1 MRALK
6 KLLVVQEFGLVA
18 VIGVMMA
25 GLWFFTPGIPR
36 QEFVALAAADTATVT
51 PAGVEVTLGASGQK
65 VLYPVSKGWTLGQ
78 RGSVKRVERKE
89 RIVLGAG
96 AKLEEVA
103 EMKVRIGGP
112 FSFQSQSGYRVSGS
126 GGHDGDYPSGDG
138 YHWNS
143 YTGDDGLRVLE
154 RDPHVNKFFNAD
166 NLMIVATSASFYG
179 IMAVGLTAIIVLGG
193 IDLSVG
199 AIYALASVIG
209 ASILHRLQAG
219 ATDGATI
226 GAGTALLVG
235 VGVCCAVG
243 AVCGLVNGAAS
254 VGLGVHPFIITLGG
268 MGVYRGTAFVITQGL
283 SIGDL
288 PPAYSGFVRSKLWGI
303 EPVALIAMLVTGL
316 VGAWVFTKTVFGRRI
331 FAIGGNETAA
341 RYAGVPVRATKV
353 LVFVLAGVLAGLS
366 AAIAIGKYGSASS
379 ADGSGYELDVIAAA
393 VVGGAS
399 LTGGRGTALG
409 AVLGAIVI
417 QLINNGFEVLA
428 IDPNYKQIVIGLAI
442 VLAVVVDQLKT
453 RLTTGAGKR

>member
-1 MRALK
+1 MRLLK
-6 KLLVVQEFGLVA
+6 SLVVVQEFGLVA
-18 VIGVMMA
+18 VIALMMA
-25 GLWFFTPGIPR
+25 GLWLFTSGIPR

-51 PAGVEVTLGASGQK
+51 PAGIEVAFAASGK
-65 VLYPVSKGWTLGQ
+65 KEVYPASKGWTLGQ

-89 RIVLGAG
+89 RVVLSPQ
-96 AKLEEVA
+96 AKVEEVA
-103 EMKVRIGGP
+103 EMQARVGGP
-112 FSFQSQSGYRVSGS
+112 FSHETESGYRVT
-126 GGHDGDYPSGDG
+126 GGGAADGDYPSGEG
-138 YHWNS
+138 YHWNLV
-143 YTGDDGLRVLE
+143 TGDDGLRALE

-166 NLMIVATSASFYG
+166 NLIIVATSASFYG

-209 ASILHRLQAG
+209 ASLLHRMQAG
-219 ATDGATI
+219 AADGSI
-226 GAGTALLVG
+226 GVGTALLVG
-235 VGVCCAVG
+235 VGACCAVG
-243 AVCGLVNGAAS
+243 ALCGLVNGAAS
-254 VGLGVHPFIITLGG
+254 VGLSVHPFIITLGG
-268 MGVYRGTAFVITQGL
+268 MGVYRGTAFVITKGL

-288 PPAYSGFVRSKLWGI
+288 PPAYGSFVRTKVGGI
-303 EPVALIAMLVTGL
+303 EPVPLLVMILTGL
-316 VGAWVFTKTVFGRRI
+316 IGVLVFTKTVFGRRI
-331 FAIGGNETAA
+331 FAIGGNEVAA

-353 LVFVLAGVLAGLS
+353 WVFVLAGLLAGLS

-428 IDPNYKQIVIGLAI
+428 IDANYKQIVIGLAI
-442 VLAVVVDQLKT
+442 VLAVVIDQLKT
-453 RLTTGAGKR
+453 RLTASGGRR